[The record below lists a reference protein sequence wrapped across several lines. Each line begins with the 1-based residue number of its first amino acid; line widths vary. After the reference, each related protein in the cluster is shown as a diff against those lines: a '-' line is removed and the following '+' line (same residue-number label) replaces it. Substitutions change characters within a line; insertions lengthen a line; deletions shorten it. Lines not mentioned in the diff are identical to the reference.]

1 MAKQGR
7 RVVWRNQAET
17 AAGDLLLLYFCD
29 FCTMCAKEGSSLTL
43 SNFTGGSKRGASFSS
58 KG

>member
-17 AAGDLLLLYFCD
+17 AAGDLLLLYFYD
-29 FCTMCAKEGSSLTL
+29 CTMCAKEGSSLNL
-43 SNFTGGSKRGASFSS
+43 SNFTGGSKRGASFSG

>member
-17 AAGDLLLLYFCD
+17 AAGDLLLLYFLHTVC
-29 FCTMCAKEGSSLTL
+29 KGRVE
-43 SNFTGGSKRGASFSS
+43 SNSKQLHRW
-58 KG
+58 K